1 MTTADR
7 SAQRLAVEIA
17 EKVLSGEIGVIEGA
31 VRLASVA
38 YDAVEDWRI
47 DSDFV
52 VFGGAS
58 HRKRITCQAARRASI
73 GVERHWQKLIS
84 TSRESR
90 IMQELMSSEPAAV
103 SSSVSQMHNK
113 RINFARV
120 ARPTRK
126 ERCSL
131 LTGYARR

>member
-52 VFGGAS
+52 VFGGLAS
-58 HRKRITCQAARRASI
+58 ETDHLPSGSARQYWSRAALAEADLDIARIENHARADVFRAC
-73 GVERHWQKLIS
+73 
-84 TSRESR
+84 
-90 IMQELMSSEPAAV
+90 
-103 SSSVSQMHNK
+103 SSVIK
-113 RINFARV
+113 RFSDA
-120 ARPTRK
+120 
-126 ERCSL
+126 
-131 LTGYARR
+131 